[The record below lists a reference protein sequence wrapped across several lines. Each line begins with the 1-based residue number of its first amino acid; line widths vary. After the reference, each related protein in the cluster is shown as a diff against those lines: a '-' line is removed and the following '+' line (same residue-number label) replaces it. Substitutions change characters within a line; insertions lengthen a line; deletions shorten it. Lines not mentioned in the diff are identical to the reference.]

1 MFHITYC
8 EYTTNG
14 ETQWNSPL
22 PFSYLT
28 QPTAF
33 SLLFLISND
42 SSIWSL
48 LNRSILKV
56 NSCLFAQYTQQ
67 QVSKYQMWPFIYSK
81 ASKKRHTKSVVFS
94 SQLKRKKK
102 AIQRTVSLLQNW
114 SHKLKCHVSKVY
126 ILVYT
131 YSSIHVS
138 IIDSNTQIFML
149 LCQL

>member
-42 SSIWSL
+42 SSIRSL

-81 ASKKRHTKSVVFS
+81 ASKKRHTKSAVFS

-102 AIQRTVSLLQNW
+102 QFKELSVCFKTEVINW
-114 SHKLKCHVSKVY
+114 NVSKLY

-131 YSSIHVS
+131 YS
-138 IIDSNTQIFML
+138 
-149 LCQL
+149 

>member
-22 PFSYLT
+22 PFSFLT

-42 SSIWSL
+42 SSIRSL

-81 ASKKRHTKSVVFS
+81 ASKKRHTKSAVFS

-102 AIQRTVSLLQNW
+102 QFKELSVCFKTEVINW
-114 SHKLKCHVSKVY
+114 NVSKLH

-131 YSSIHVS
+131 YS
-138 IIDSNTQIFML
+138 
-149 LCQL
+149 

>member
-42 SSIWSL
+42 SSIRSL

-81 ASKKRHTKSVVFS
+81 PSKKRHTKSAVFS

-102 AIQRTVSLLQNW
+102 QFKELSVCFKTEVINW
-114 SHKLKCHVSKVY
+114 NVSKLY

-131 YSSIHVS
+131 YS
-138 IIDSNTQIFML
+138 
-149 LCQL
+149 

>member
-81 ASKKRHTKSVVFS
+81 ASKKRHTKSAVFS

-102 AIQRTVSLLQNW
+102 QFKELSVCFKTEVIN
-114 SHKLKCHVSKVY
+114 KCHVSKVY

-131 YSSIHVS
+131 YS
-138 IIDSNTQIFML
+138 
-149 LCQL
+149 

>member
-81 ASKKRHTKSVVFS
+81 ASKKRHTKSAVFS

-102 AIQRTVSLLQNW
+102 QFKELSVCFKTEVINW
-114 SHKLKCHVSKVY
+114 NVSKLY

-131 YSSIHVS
+131 YS
-138 IIDSNTQIFML
+138 
-149 LCQL
+149 

>member
-22 PFSYLT
+22 PFSFLT

-42 SSIWSL
+42 SSIRSL
-48 LNRSILKV
+48 LTRSILKV

-81 ASKKRHTKSVVFS
+81 ASKKRHTKSAVFS

-102 AIQRTVSLLQNW
+102 QFKELSVCFKTEVINW
-114 SHKLKCHVSKVY
+114 NVSKLH

-131 YSSIHVS
+131 YS
-138 IIDSNTQIFML
+138 
-149 LCQL
+149 